1 MNTMST
7 KVLTAHIPIPLAE
20 QVDQIAARLE
30 RSRGWIVKQALSAWV
45 GQEEERR
52 RLTLEA
58 MADVDAGLVVNH
70 LDVKAWADSLDT
82 EAPLP
87 VPHK

>member
-1 MNTMST
+1 MTT
-7 KVLTAHIPIPLAE
+7 KVLTAHIPLPLAE

-58 MADVDAGLVVNH
+58 LADVDACNIIDH
-70 LDVKAWADSLDT
+70 LDVRAWADSLGN
-82 EAPLP
+82 ESPLP
-87 VPHK
+87 VPHA

>member
-1 MNTMST
+1 MNTIST
-7 KVLTAHIPIPLAE
+7 KVLTAHIPLPLAE
-20 QVDQIAARLE
+20 QVDLIAARLE

-58 MADVDAGLVVNH
+58 MADVDAGQVIDH
-70 LDVKAWADSLDT
+70 QAVKAWANSLDSET
-82 EAPLP
+82 ALP
-87 VPHK
+87 VPH

>member
-1 MNTMST
+1 MNTMTT
-7 KVLTAHIPIPLAE
+7 KVLTAHIPLPLAE

-58 MADVDAGLVVNH
+58 LADVDAGNVIDHQNVR
-70 LDVKAWADSLDT
+70 AWADSLGT
-82 EAPLP
+82 VSPLP
-87 VPHK
+87 VPHT